1 MGRSAF
7 LDAAIRTDS
16 LMPPPF
22 VLRIGLGDVCVI
34 HEINAIAIARR
45 RWLDATLCSIRTF
58 FHFCHIR

>member
-1 MGRSAF
+1 MGRSSF
-7 LDAAIRTDS
+7 LNAAIGTEG
-16 LMPPPF
+16 LMPPPC
-22 VLRIGLGDVCVI
+22 VLRIGLGNVSVT